1 MQIRCWYLCSAETV
15 YYVFHILH
23 IVYNICYIFCLI
35 LLFRYIMELY
45 SRGSITT
52 KTIQLSISGAQ
63 SILQS
68 SLSDVNSEV
77 EKLCN
82 LLPNDLPP
90 EICSQVEI
98 IRQSVKRSASLF
110 HGLETEHQRLKFLRT
125 QGLILPNTYTLGQI
139 ETANPDGGK
148 MLSDATAE
156 YVSIIDTLLP
166 YHQRQSALSQSR
178 PGIVQSY
185 SDTESFKDSEYYQQ
199 HPAALTLILYHDDI
213 EVGNALGSRAGVH
226 KLTMFYVAVEGF
238 TDGKLSSIHLSIV
251 CHASDLERFGY
262 GPIMRPLIA
271 DLEMLYGGVEVTLE
285 NGTECVIHAKLEH
298 LSADN
303 LAANQILG
311 MNRSFS
317 KGHYCRFCYAN
328 ADLCAVMV
336 SPDHCLCRSPAGYL
350 SMFRLLLS
358 TQETQSKLACERSL
372 HSVTYHTSRL
382 LMLLY
387 QTLCKCST
395 YALLLLVS

>member
-1 MQIRCWYLCSAETV
+1 M
-15 YYVFHILH
+15 
-23 IVYNICYIFCLI
+23 
-35 LLFRYIMELY
+35 
-45 SRGSITT
+45 
-52 KTIQLSISGAQ
+52 
-63 SILQS
+63 
-68 SLSDVNSEV
+68 
-77 EKLCN
+77 
-82 LLPNDLPP
+82 
-90 EICSQVEI
+90 
-98 IRQSVKRSASLF
+98 
-110 HGLETEHQRLKFLRT
+110 
-125 QGLILPNTYTLGQI
+125 
-139 ETANPDGGK
+139 
-148 MLSDATAE
+148 
-156 YVSIIDTLLP
+156 
-166 YHQRQSALSQSR
+166 
-178 PGIVQSY
+178 
-185 SDTESFKDSEYYQQ
+185 
-199 HPAALTLILYHDDI
+199 ILYHDDI
-213 EVGNALGSRAGVH
+213 EVGNALGLQAGVH

-350 SMFRLLLS
+350 KDVQAASVNPGNSKQTGVREKSALS
-358 TQETQSKLACERSL
+358 DISYF
-372 HSVTYHTSRL
+372 SVIDATVPDIT
-382 LMLLY
+382 
-387 QTLCKCST
+387 
-395 YALLLLVS
+395 